1 LRPAAFAFLRFAA
14 SPTGFEPAFVVVVLR
29 RVDLFVLPPNV
40 ALLPLGVRFPP
51 FEGLERAP
59 VALDFVPEA
68 PDFPPDFAFASVTAV
83 FPPDLAFASVA
94 AAFPPDFAFVA
105 EAAAFPLPFAFASAF
120 GASARFSDF
129 TDPVLFPTDRGPAFS
144 VPVPGAARFPDG
156 SLAFTGFFRAA
167 LRLIAVS
174 DI

>member
-1 LRPAAFAFLRFAA
+1 
-14 SPTGFEPAFVVVVLR
+14 
-29 RVDLFVLPPNV
+29 LFVLRPNV

-51 FEGLERAP
+51 FEGLERTP

-68 PDFPPDFAFASVTAV
+68 PDFPPDF
-83 FPPDLAFASVA
+83 AFASVA

-105 EAAAFPLPFAFASAF
+105 EAAAFPLPFAFASAL

-129 TDPVLFPTDRGPAFS
+129 ADPALFPTDRGPVFS
-144 VPVPGAARFPDG
+144 VPFPGAARLPDG